1 MLKGAISLD
10 PDVTRG
16 RNGVRHHCA
25 LLHYEDIDGVWHHC
39 VIGDKLLF
47 LNCIFFKNCCLSAT
61 FLLSLHREILK
72 PLLMDALFR
81 KSDRLLANTR
91 TEIIRDKMGDIHWNA
106 RLISILGAK
115 GVGKSTLLRQYLKQ
129 HFELGDHRALYCSAD
144 TVDFSMRTLVG
155 LAEEF
160 VMRGGELLVIDE
172 IHKYHSG
179 TADWSREIKEIY
191 ELFPNLKM
199 IVSGSSLLQLREGD
213 ADLSRRAI
221 KYTMP
226 GLSFREAL
234 RFYHGLSFPRWSL
247 DDILV
252 HPYDLWQTV
261 TSKCKPVAL
270 FKEYLEKGYYPF
282 LLEGEGEYYTKI
294 EQVVNYII
302 ETELPRICKVD
313 VANVRKLQALIAL
326 ICSEVPF
333 ELNANKIAAALEI
346 GRDTVVEYLK
356 YLGDAKVLNLLYSD
370 KKKIGKL
377 TKPDKVYL
385 ENPNILYALAPTK
398 VDIGTLR
405 ETFAIGCLSE
415 SYNVEYGK
423 AQGDFKVDGKYT
435 FEIGGRSKDFSQIA
449 GVKDSYIFADDWD
462 MPDGAKLPLWML
474 GFLY

>member
-1 MLKGAISLD
+1 M
-10 PDVTRG
+10 
-16 RNGVRHHCA
+16 
-25 LLHYEDIDGVWHHC
+25 
-39 VIGDKLLF
+39 
-47 LNCIFFKNCCLSAT
+47 
-61 FLLSLHREILK
+61 
-72 PLLMDALFR
+72 
-81 KSDRLLANTR
+81 ANTQ
-91 TEIIRDKMGDIHWNA
+91 TEIIREKMDEIHWNA
-106 RLISILGAK
+106 RLISIMGAK
-115 GVGKSTLLRQYLKQ
+115 GVGKSTLIKQHLKQ
-129 HFELGDHRALYCSAD
+129 HYELGDRRALYCSAD

-179 TADWSREIKEIY
+179 TADWSSEIKEIY
-191 ELFPNLKM
+191 ELFPDLKM
-199 IVSGSSLLQLREGD
+199 IVSGSSLLRLREGD
-213 ADLSRRAI
+213 ADLSRRAV

-247 DDILV
+247 EDILA
-252 HPYDLWQTV
+252 HPYDLWQTIS
-261 TSKCKPVAL
+261 SKCRPVAL

-282 LLEGEGEYYTKI
+282 LLEGEGEYYTRI

-313 VANVRKLQALIAL
+313 VANVRKLQALIAM
-326 ICSEVPF
+326 ICIEVPF
-333 ELNANKIAAALEI
+333 ELNANKVAAALEI

-356 YLGDAKVLNLLYSD
+356 YLGNAKVLNLLYSD

-377 TKPDKVYL
+377 SKPDKVYL

-398 VDIGTLR
+398 VEIGTLR
-405 ETFAIGCLSE
+405 ETFAVGCLSE
-415 SYNVEYGK
+415 SHDVEYGK
-423 AQGDFKVDGKYT
+423 AQGDFKVDSRYT

-449 GVKDSYIFADDWD
+449 GVKDSYVFADDWD

>member
-1 MLKGAISLD
+1 
-10 PDVTRG
+10 
-16 RNGVRHHCA
+16 
-25 LLHYEDIDGVWHHC
+25 
-39 VIGDKLLF
+39 
-47 LNCIFFKNCCLSAT
+47 
-61 FLLSLHREILK
+61 
-72 PLLMDALFR
+72 MDALFR
-81 KSDRLLANTR
+81 KSDRLLVNTR
-91 TEIIRDKMGDIHWNA
+91 TKIIRDKMDEIHWNA
-106 RLISILGAK
+106 QLVSIMGAK
-115 GVGKSTLLRQYLKQ
+115 GVGKSTLIKQYLKQ
-129 HFELGDHRALYCSAD
+129 NYALGDRRVLYCSAD
-144 TVDFSMRTLVG
+144 TVDFSIRTLVS
-155 LAEEF
+155 LADEF

-172 IHKYHSG
+172 IHKYHPGSS
-179 TADWSREIKEIY
+179 DWSREIKEIY
-191 ELFPNLKM
+191 ELYPNLKM
-199 IVSGSSLLQLREGD
+199 IVSGSSLLQLKEGD

-234 RFYHGLSFPRWSL
+234 RFYHGLSFPIWSL
-247 DDILV
+247 EDILT

-261 TSKCKPVAL
+261 TEKCKPVAL
-270 FKEYLEKGYYPF
+270 FKDYLEKGYYPF

-313 VANVRKLQALIAL
+313 ITNVRKLQALISM

-377 TKPDKVYL
+377 SKPDKVYL

-398 VDIGTLR
+398 VEIGTLR
-405 ETFAIGCLSE
+405 ETFAIGSLSE
-415 SYNVEYGK
+415 SHNVEYGK

-449 GVKDSYIFADDWD
+449 GIKDSYVFADDWD

>member
-1 MLKGAISLD
+1 
-10 PDVTRG
+10 
-16 RNGVRHHCA
+16 
-25 LLHYEDIDGVWHHC
+25 
-39 VIGDKLLF
+39 
-47 LNCIFFKNCCLSAT
+47 
-61 FLLSLHREILK
+61 
-72 PLLMDALFR
+72 MDALFR
-81 KSDRLLANTR
+81 KSDRLLANTSM
-91 TEIIRDKMGDIHWNA
+91 EIVREKMNEIHWNA
-106 RLISILGAK
+106 QLITIMGAK
-115 GVGKSTLLRQYLKQ
+115 GVGKSTLIRQYMKQ
-129 HFELGDHRALYCSAD
+129 NYQPLDRRMLYCSAD
-144 TVDFSMRTLVG
+144 TVDFSTRTLVE

-160 VMRGGELLVIDE
+160 SIRGGELLVIDE
-172 IHKYHSG
+172 IHKYKSG
-179 TADWSREIKEIY
+179 TSDWSREVKEIY
-191 ELFPNLKM
+191 ELFPDLKL

-213 ADLSRRAI
+213 ADLSRRAV
-221 KYTMP
+221 KYTMS

-234 RFYHGLSFPRWSL
+234 RFYHGLEFERWSL
-247 DDILV
+247 DDILS

-282 LLEGEGEYYTKI
+282 LLEGEGEYFTKI

-377 TKPDKVYL
+377 SKPDKVYL

-398 VDIGTLR
+398 TDIGTLR
-405 ETFAIGCLSE
+405 ETFAIGSLSE
-415 SYNVEYGK
+415 SHNVEYGK

-435 FEIGGRSKDFSQIA
+435 IEIGGRSKDFSQIA
-449 GVKDSYIFADDWD
+449 GLKDSYIFADDWD
-462 MPDGAKLPLWML
+462 MPDGAKLPIWML

>member
-1 MLKGAISLD
+1 
-10 PDVTRG
+10 
-16 RNGVRHHCA
+16 
-25 LLHYEDIDGVWHHC
+25 
-39 VIGDKLLF
+39 
-47 LNCIFFKNCCLSAT
+47 
-61 FLLSLHREILK
+61 
-72 PLLMDALFR
+72 MDALFR

-91 TEIIRDKMGDIHWNA
+91 TDIIRDKMDDIHWNA
-106 RLISILGAK
+106 QLISILGAK

-129 HFELGDHRALYCSAD
+129 HFDLGDHRALYCSAD

-191 ELFPNLKM
+191 DLFPNLKM

-247 DDILV
+247 DDILA

-282 LLEGEGEYYTKI
+282 LLEGEGEYFTKI

-333 ELNANKIAAALEI
+333 ELNANKIATALEI

-356 YLGDAKVLNLLYSD
+356 YLGDAKVLSLLYSD

-423 AQGDFKVDGKYT
+423 VQGDFKVDGKYT

>member
-1 MLKGAISLD
+1 
-10 PDVTRG
+10 
-16 RNGVRHHCA
+16 
-25 LLHYEDIDGVWHHC
+25 
-39 VIGDKLLF
+39 
-47 LNCIFFKNCCLSAT
+47 
-61 FLLSLHREILK
+61 
-72 PLLMDALFR
+72 MDALFR

-91 TEIIRDKMGDIHWNA
+91 TEIIRDKMGEIHWNA
-106 RLISILGAK
+106 QLISIMGAK
-115 GVGKSTLLRQYLKQ
+115 GVGKSTLIKQYLKQ
-129 HFELGDHRALYCSAD
+129 NYALGDRRVLYCSAD

-172 IHKYHSG
+172 IHKYHPG

-191 ELFPNLKM
+191 ELYPDLKL

-234 RFYHGLSFPRWSL
+234 RFYHGLSFPKWSL
-247 DDILV
+247 EDILA

-261 TSKCKPVAL
+261 YDKCKPVAL
-270 FKEYLEKGYYPF
+270 FKEYIEKGYYPF

-313 VANVRKLQALIAL
+313 VANVRKLQALINM

-333 ELNANKIAAALEI
+333 ELNANRIAAALEI

-377 TKPDKVYL
+377 SKPDKVYL

-398 VDIGTLR
+398 VEIGTLR
-405 ETFAIGCLSE
+405 ETFAIGSLSE
-415 SYNVEYGK
+415 SHNVEYGK
-423 AQGDFKVDGKYT
+423 AQGDFKVDSKYT

-449 GVKDSYIFADDWD
+449 GVKDSYVFADDWD

>member
-1 MLKGAISLD
+1 
-10 PDVTRG
+10 
-16 RNGVRHHCA
+16 
-25 LLHYEDIDGVWHHC
+25 
-39 VIGDKLLF
+39 
-47 LNCIFFKNCCLSAT
+47 
-61 FLLSLHREILK
+61 
-72 PLLMDALFR
+72 MDALFR

-91 TEIIRDKMGDIHWNA
+91 TEIIRDKMDEIHWNA
-106 RLISILGAK
+106 QLISIMGAK
-115 GVGKSTLLRQYLKQ
+115 GVGKSTLIKQYLKQ
-129 HFELGDHRALYCSAD
+129 NYALGDRRVLYCSAD

-191 ELFPNLKM
+191 ELFPDLKL

-234 RFYHGLSFPRWSL
+234 RFYHGLSFPKWSL
-247 DDILV
+247 EDILA
-252 HPYDLWQTV
+252 HPYDLWQMV
-261 TSKCKPVAL
+261 SDKCKPVAL
-270 FKEYLEKGYYPF
+270 FKEFLEKGYYPF

-313 VANVRKLQALIAL
+313 VANVRKLQALINM

-333 ELNANKIAAALEI
+333 ELNANRIAAALEI

-377 TKPDKVYL
+377 SKPDTVYL
-385 ENPNILYALAPTK
+385 ENTNILYALAPTK
-398 VDIGTLR
+398 VEIGTLR
-405 ETFAIGCLSE
+405 ETFAIGSLSE
-415 SYNVEYGK
+415 SHNVEYGK

-449 GVKDSYIFADDWD
+449 GVKDSYVFADDWD

-474 GFLY
+474 GFMY